1 MFDFAYK
8 ESSCELVIANFVF
21 QSIPVLYC
29 MFANLAP
36 CVPSPIYLSGCI
48 TSLFSCWTGEER
60 REKERSAGFTQ
71 PTVSNRADIQYQATC
86 TVSGTTHSYLLSSLS
101 AAHLL
106 SISAFRSPTALR
118 FMSPSLS
125 LLCLKLAVA
134 VMDLSLCITQN
145 YKTPVMQT
153 HTCKCTDVLFQTD
166 VEYFAN

>member
-29 MFANLAP
+29 VFANLAP
-36 CVPSPIYLSGCI
+36 RVPGPIYLSGCI
-48 TSLFSCWTGEER
+48 TSLFSCWTAEER
-60 REKERSAGFTQ
+60 EERERAESAGFTQ
-71 PTVSNRADIQYQATC
+71 PTVSNRADIQYQTTC
-86 TVSGTTHSYLLSSLS
+86 AVSGTTHSYLLSRLS

-125 LLCLKLAVA
+125 LLCLKLAAA
-134 VMDLSLCITQN
+134 VMDPLAMYNPRL
-145 YKTPVMQT
+145 
-153 HTCKCTDVLFQTD
+153 
-166 VEYFAN
+166 